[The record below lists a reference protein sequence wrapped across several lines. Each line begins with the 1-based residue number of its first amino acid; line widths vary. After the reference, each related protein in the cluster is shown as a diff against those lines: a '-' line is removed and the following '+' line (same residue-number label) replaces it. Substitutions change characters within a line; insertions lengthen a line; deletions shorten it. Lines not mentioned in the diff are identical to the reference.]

1 MGFIPY
7 TLAGIIDRPK
17 VMKYLKRISNN
28 QDLLMVGEFLGLDGN
43 ELVKNV
49 NSETFLFCLVG
60 DWMNRKHGVDEVGTP
75 TWRGLVQ
82 TLENVGQSGLANDI
96 KKDLNL

>member
-1 MGFIPY
+1 
-7 TLAGIIDRPK
+7 
-17 VMKYLKRISNN
+17 MKYLKRISNN
-28 QDLLMVGEFLGLDGN
+28 QDLLMLGESLGLDGN

-60 DWMNRKHGVDEVGTP
+60 DWLSRKHRVDEVGTP
-75 TWRGLVQ
+75 TWERLVH

-96 KKDLNL
+96 KKDLKL